1 MRGYLRDVETAVADA
16 GADPTAAYVFQ
27 IEPDGETWVET
38 RSLGSE
44 ARSVRVPMFPVTTPL
59 RRIDVSTV
67 SSARAPNRAAP
78 IRPTLPEPL

>member
-16 GADPTAAYVFQ
+16 GADPTAAYVLQ
-27 IEPDGETWVET
+27 IEPGGETWVET
-38 RSLGSE
+38 RNFGGE
-44 ARSVRVPMFPVTTPL
+44 AHSVRVPVFPVTTPL